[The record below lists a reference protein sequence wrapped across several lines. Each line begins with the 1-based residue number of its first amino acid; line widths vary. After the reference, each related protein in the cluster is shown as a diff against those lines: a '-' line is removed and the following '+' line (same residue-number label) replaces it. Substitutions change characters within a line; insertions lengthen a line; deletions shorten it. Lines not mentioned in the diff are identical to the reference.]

1 MLIVIIYTFLIF
13 YYLFLDRPDIENHE
27 EVEKI
32 QRPMVETL
40 QMLTKVNHPEDKVF
54 FAKLIMKLTD
64 VRDLVTRHIND
75 LMQMKLPDSQFE
87 SLFPLITEIF
97 NV

>member
-1 MLIVIIYTFLIF
+1 M
-13 YYLFLDRPDIENHE
+13 
-27 EVEKI
+27 
-32 QRPMVETL
+32 
-40 QMLTKVNHPEDKVF
+40 NHPEDKVF

-64 VRDLVTRHIND
+64 VRDLVTRHISD

-97 NV
+97 NL

>member
-1 MLIVIIYTFLIF
+1 MLIMFFMLCP
-13 YYLFLDRPDIENHE
+13 LDRPEIVSRED
-27 EVEKI
+27 VEQI

-40 QMLTKVNHPEDKVF
+40 QTLTKINHPEDKVF

-64 VRDLVTRHIND
+64 VRDLVTHHVDD
-75 LMQMKLPDSQFE
+75 LMSMKLPDSQFE
-87 SLFPLITEIF
+87 SLFPLISEIF

>member
-1 MLIVIIYTFLIF
+1 
-13 YYLFLDRPDIENHE
+13 
-27 EVEKI
+27 
-32 QRPMVETL
+32 MVETL

-75 LMQMKLPDSQFE
+75 LMQMKLPDTQFE
-87 SLFPLITEIF
+87 NLFPLITEIF